1 MTEENVK
8 SQVCFLFTDD
18 SGYTVSA
25 NMDIS
30 PTESHPVIQELVY
43 SFSRFL
49 LLAGFHEDTIKQYMG
64 PVE

>member
-1 MTEENVK
+1 MTEESVK
-8 SQVCFLFTDD
+8 PQVYFSFTDD
-18 SGYTVSA
+18 SGYTVRA
-25 NMDIS
+25 NMDVS

-49 LLAGFHEDTIKQYMG
+49 LLAGFHEDTIKQFMG